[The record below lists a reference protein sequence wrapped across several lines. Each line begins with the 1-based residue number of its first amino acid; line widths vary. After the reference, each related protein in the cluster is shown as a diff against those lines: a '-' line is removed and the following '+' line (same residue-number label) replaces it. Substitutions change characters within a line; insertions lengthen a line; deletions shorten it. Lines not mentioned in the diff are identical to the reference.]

1 MNREM
6 NRYTVEEYIER
17 VSSIGKHEKHYT
29 DTKKKSKELRN
40 REINMLSERQPDPKA
55 YERFKRK
62 PYTAGGVPIESRRK
76 QCEK

>member
-17 VSSIGKHEKHYT
+17 VSNIGKHEKHYT

-40 REINMLSERQPDPKA
+40 REINILSERQPDPKA
-55 YERFKRK
+55 YARFKRK
-62 PYTAGGVPIESRRK
+62 PYTSGGVAIGQKRPD
-76 QCEK
+76 

>member
-1 MNREM
+1 MNGAM

-29 DTKKKSKELRN
+29 DTKKKSKELRS
-40 REINMLSERQPDPKA
+40 REINILSERQPDPKA

-62 PYTAGGVPIESRRK
+62 PYTAGGVLIGQKRPD
-76 QCEK
+76 

>member
-1 MNREM
+1 MNGEL

-17 VSSIGKHEKHYT
+17 MSNIGKHEKHYT

-40 REINMLSERQPDPKA
+40 REINILSERQPDPKA

-62 PYTAGGVPIESRRK
+62 PCTAGGVSIGQKRPD
-76 QCEK
+76 

>member
-1 MNREM
+1 MNGEM

-17 VSSIGKHEKHYT
+17 MSNIGKHEKHYT

-62 PYTAGGVPIESRRK
+62 PYTAGGVSIGQKRPD
-76 QCEK
+76 

>member
-1 MNREM
+1 MNGEM

-17 VSSIGKHEKHYT
+17 MSSIGKHEKHYT

-40 REINMLSERQPDPKA
+40 REINILSERQPDPKA

-62 PYTAGGVPIESRRK
+62 LYTAGGVSIGQKHPD
-76 QCEK
+76 